1 MSTFQMFLDWILTW
15 GSPWGSPWG
24 STAVL
29 ILTILVLIRTDAAD
43 DAY

>member
-1 MSTFQMFLDWILTW
+1 MSTFQTLLDWIL
-15 GSPWGSPWG
+15 PWGLPWG

>member
-1 MSTFQMFLDWILTW
+1 MSAFHTLLDWML
-15 GSPWGSPWG
+15 PWMLPWS
-24 STAVL
+24 STALL

>member
-1 MSTFQMFLDWILTW
+1 MSTLHTLLDWIL
-15 GSPWGSPWG
+15 PWS
-24 STAVL
+24 STALL

>member
-1 MSTFQMFLDWILTW
+1 MSAFQMLLDWIL
-15 GSPWGSPWG
+15 PWGSI
-24 STAVL
+24 ALL